1 MSTLRAKPKGNWRRV
16 APRVGQRGQSPMIVD
31 NISWYFSHALCC
43 CHNRN
48 PRELIIY
55 HRLYSNLSIISARIC
70 LCMLGIQIQP
80 LRICLFFC
88 KLATIKGRGDDVN
101 YGLRWIEY
109 CNKAVKI
116 KMVVLMP
123 MNMEQQVC
131 VALLSQG
138 PHTFITETSWDCSTT
153 AFIAI
158 HCNFCFCSS
167 RRREHF
173 WETDIEDDEEKH
185 PPICEKWG
193 LNVKKMFL

>member
-1 MSTLRAKPKGNWRRV
+1 MFVHVGDSNSTT
-16 APRVGQRGQSPMIVD
+16 
-31 NISWYFSHALCC
+31 
-43 CHNRN
+43 
-48 PRELIIY
+48 E
-55 HRLYSNLSIISARIC
+55 NLSY
-70 LCMLGIQIQP
+70 
-80 LRICLFFC
+80 FFC

-193 LNVKKMFL
+193 LNVEKNLFVSTSWELFSYLISGWSSTFLPKSETCTCQTWHTSRY

>member
-1 MSTLRAKPKGNWRRV
+1 MFVHVGDSNSTT
-16 APRVGQRGQSPMIVD
+16 
-31 NISWYFSHALCC
+31 
-43 CHNRN
+43 
-48 PRELIIY
+48 E
-55 HRLYSNLSIISARIC
+55 NLSY
-70 LCMLGIQIQP
+70 
-80 LRICLFFC
+80 FFC

-158 HCNFCFCSS
+158 HCNSSCSVHDPCYSYLDFCMDHLHFTVPATKKYSASMYYCISCLCSS
-167 RRREHF
+167 HRREYF
-173 WETDIEDDEEKH
+173 WGTDIKDDEMMRRNILL
-185 PPICEKWG
+185 PAR
-193 LNVKKMFL
+193 NRD